1 VSTSAVGRVE
11 APFDG
16 TDAPHAPLK
25 STERTT
31 AETLMLLET
40 LQAKAPIGFGFVDR
54 DFRFVRLNDRLAAT
68 NGLTVSQQLGRT
80 VADVVPE
87 IWPRIEPLYQHVLT
101 SGEAVLDMEMQGP
114 SPVNPSETGHWLTSF
129 YPVSCEDE
137 IIGIGIVVVD
147 ITERK
152 RAEEAMRFQAD
163 LLAAVGQAV
172 IAIDPA
178 GAVIYWNGA
187 AEHLYGWSS
196 DEAMGLNLRSL
207 FFSSV
212 SEEQAAAVLEATHA
226 GRSWS
231 GDFWVTHR
239 NGSHFPVY
247 VTNTPVLDSNG
258 RLTAVIGVSVD
269 VTERRAAEEV
279 RRHLAAIVEGSG
291 DAIIGA
297 TTEGTITSWNSA
309 AEKLFGFS
317 GEEIMGQPLSV
328 LAAGDELDQQ
338 IMVRTRLNSGGPS
351 ERYETTRRRKDGS
364 PVEVLVS
371 SATTT
376 DGTGSVTG
384 LSVIAHDITDR
395 RREQVALEAS
405 RSGLAE
411 AQKRAHL
418 GSFEYDVVS
427 GELSW
432 SEEYHRILGLDLTVT
447 PSIELFV
454 SVVHP
459 DDLPMVQRLW
469 ADAIHRGTA
478 FDQQCR
484 IILADSKER
493 VVRHRGI
500 PELTVSGQVVKVVG
514 TMMDETER
522 LEAERVRVEAEAQFE
537 IGFEQS
543 AIGTVIADTDGTP
556 IRVNAAFCALL
567 GRPPNLLIGRHLG
580 EYSHPDDVPLP
591 QSARAK
597 MAAGHDTY
605 QDERRYL
612 RPDGSVVWASA
623 HVTLVRDESGKPD
636 YYFVQLEDIT
646 SRKLMEHELAHQV
659 LHDSLTGLPNRTLLT
674 ERLAHGLAGSR
685 RRGAKVGVMFLDI
698 DQFKVVNDSMGH
710 TSGDDLLR
718 HVAGQ
723 IAGAIRPGDTVAR
736 FGGDEFVVVCDD
748 VTNLETEEIAERVMA
763 ALSVPCPI
771 GDQELTITAS
781 LGVAVADDTSTSE
794 SLLRDSD
801 AAMYRAKER
810 GGGRV
815 ELFDDA
821 LRSKTERRSA
831 TSSAMKLALER
842 NEFTVYYQP
851 VVDLTTGTL
860 VSTEALLRWEHPD
873 RGLLG
878 PDEFIPLAEETGL
891 IVPIGAWVLEQACRQ
906 LVQWQLVDPSIT
918 VAVNFSVRQLLAP
931 DVVDLVA
938 SVLTRTGVRPSDL
951 CLELTE
957 SVFMGDVD
965 YFSKTL
971 DNLKTLGVRLALDDF
986 GTGYSSLS
994 YLKRFPFDAV
1004 KVDRSFVDGL
1014 GTDQHD
1020 SDLVAAIVAMAD
1032 ALGLDVIAE
1041 GVETQDQL
1049 ANLMKLHCGR
1059 VQGYYLARPMVADA
1073 LTRLVEERHTWP
1085 VG

>member
-1 VSTSAVGRVE
+1 
-11 APFDG
+11 
-16 TDAPHAPLK
+16 
-25 STERTT
+25 
-31 AETLMLLET
+31 
-40 LQAKAPIGFGFVDR
+40 
-54 DFRFVRLNDRLAAT
+54 
-68 NGLTVSQQLGRT
+68 
-80 VADVVPE
+80 
-87 IWPRIEPLYQHVLT
+87 
-101 SGEAVLDMEMQGP
+101 MQGP
-114 SPVNPSETGHWLTSF
+114 APSDPSDTRHWLTSF
-129 YPVSCEDE
+129 YPVSLEGE
-137 IIGIGIVVVD
+137 IIGIGILVVD
-147 ITERK
+147 ITDRK
-152 RAEEAMRFQAD
+152 RDEEAMRFQAD
-163 LLAAVGQAV
+163 LLSAVGQAV
-172 IAIDPA
+172 IAVDLA

-187 AEHLYGWSS
+187 AEQLYGWSAP
-196 DEAMGLNLRSL
+196 EALGRNLRSL

-212 SEEQAAAVLEATHA
+212 STDQAAAVLEAAHD

-247 VTNTPVLDSNG
+247 VTNTPVLDSEG
-258 RLTAVIGVSVD
+258 RVTAVIGVSVD

-291 DAIIGA
+291 DAILGA

-309 AEKLFGFS
+309 AEDLFGFS
-317 GEEIMGQPLSV
+317 AEEIIGQPLSI
-328 LAAGDELDQQ
+328 LASDSELAEQ
-338 IMVRTRLNSGGPS
+338 IMVRDRLNSGGPS

-364 PVEVLVS
+364 SVDVLVS
-371 SATTT
+371 SATAT
-376 DGTGSVTG
+376 DETGTVVG
-384 LSVIAHDITDR
+384 LSVIAHDITER
-395 RREQVALEAS
+395 RQEQLALEAS

-411 AQKRAHL
+411 AQRRAHL
-418 GSFEYDVVS
+418 GSFEYDLRS
-427 GELSW
+427 GELTW
-432 SEEYHRILGLDLTVT
+432 SEEYCRILGLDPGVS

-459 DDLPMVQRLW
+459 DELRNVRRVW
-469 ADAIHRGTA
+469 ADAINRGVA

-484 IILADSKER
+484 IVLADSVER
-493 VVRHRGI
+493 VVRSRGV
-500 PELTVSGQVVKVVG
+500 PDVTASGQVVKIVG
-514 TMMDETER
+514 TMMDETEQV
-522 LEAERVRVEAEAQFE
+522 EAERVRVEAEAQFE

-543 AIGTVIADTDGTP
+543 AIGTVIADTEGTP
-556 IRVNAAFCALL
+556 VRVNAAFCALL
-567 GRPPNLLIGRHLG
+567 GRPPELLVGRHLG

-591 QSARAK
+591 QTARAK
-597 MAAGHDTY
+597 MAGGHDTY
-605 QDERRYL
+605 QDERRYV

-623 HVTLVRDESGKPD
+623 HVTLVRNDSGKPH

-646 SRKLMEHELAHQV
+646 DRKLMEQELAHRV
-659 LHDSLTGLPNRTLLT
+659 LHDALTALPNRTLLT
-674 ERLAHGLAGSR
+674 ERLDHGLAGST

-710 TSGDDLLR
+710 TSGDDLLC

-748 VTNLETEEIAERVMA
+748 VTTLETEQIAERVMA

-781 LGVAVADDTSTSE
+781 LGVAMSDEASTSE

-815 ELFDDA
+815 ELFDDV

-831 TSSAMKLALER
+831 TASAMKRALER
-842 NEFTVYYQP
+842 NEFIVYYQP
-851 VVDLTTGTL
+851 AVDLTTGAL
-860 VSTEALLRWEHPD
+860 VSTEALLRWQHPD
-873 RGLLG
+873 RGLVG

-891 IVPIGAWVLEQACRQ
+891 IIPIGAWVLEQACRQ
-906 LVQWQLVDPSIT
+906 LVQWQVVDPSLS

-938 SVLTRTGVRPSDL
+938 AVLARTGVCPSDL

-971 DNLKTLGVRLALDDF
+971 DNLKGLGVRLALDDF

-1014 GTDQHD
+1014 GTDPHD
-1020 SDLVAAIVAMAD
+1020 SDLVAAIVAMAN
-1032 ALGLDVIAE
+1032 ALGLDVTAE
-1041 GVETQDQL
+1041 GVETEDQL
-1049 ANLMKLHCGR
+1049 AKLATLHCER
-1059 VQGYYLARPMVADA
+1059 AQGYFLARPMVAAA
-1073 LTRLVEERHTWP
+1073 LTRLVEQHHTWA